1 MHRYSLILMLLLL
14 LLSSCNF
21 DNAPKLVAP
30 GQGEGGEVP
39 PPLPPPPDKSDIA
52 GQIEYS
58 RKEKDRIL
66 KFSPDSPIPKV
77 EREAFAGLKYF
88 PVDIKYRL
96 DAKLEKY
103 STGEKIKMLTST
115 GSQDEYVR
123 YGAVK
128 FIIDSAEYS
137 LDVFKSVSP
146 DVDPK
151 RLFVPFRDASSGK
164 ETYGAGRYLEME
176 EDSKGS
182 YTIDFNLAYS
192 PYCAYNTDYSCPLP
206 PAQNTLKIS
215 INAGEKKYHN

>member
-1 MHRYSLILMLLLL
+1 MHRYFLLLLLLL
-14 LLSSCNF
+14 LLSAC
-21 DNAPKLVAP
+21 DLGNAPTLVSP
-30 GQGEGGEVP
+30 GEGESGQVP
-39 PPLPPPPDKSDIA
+39 PPLPPRPPIDDIP

-66 KFSPDSPIPKV
+66 KFSPDSPIPKI
-77 EREAFAGLKYF
+77 ERESFPGLKYF
-88 PVDIKYRL
+88 PVDMKYRL

-128 FIIDSAEYS
+128 FTIDSTEHS
-137 LDVFKSVSP
+137 LDAFKSVSS

-151 RLFVPFRDASSGK
+151 RLFIPFRDVTSGK

-176 EDSKGS
+176 EDGKGV

-206 PAQNTLKIS
+206 PAQNTLKIA